1 MAMVNGKI
9 VGVKA
14 KKIKDSLKK
23 KKRDKPLDEQAA
35 ELKAAKAKKAKKNPV
50 REGWDNFK
58 KDLKEEKPQKAKKK
72 TRKETSEPEMFRIQ
86 IGAHGFL
93 SVDLATDD
101 AGNRVVEVRKWYNT
115 KNDSEIKPGRG
126 GFNMQAK
133 SADIKLLAAKLKA
146 IAIELDAEG

>member
-9 VGVKA
+9 VGAKA
-14 KKIKDSLKK
+14 KKIKDSVE
-23 KKRDKPLDEQAA
+23 KKRKHDKPLSEREA
-35 ELKAAKAKKAKKNPV
+35 ELKRPKEKKAKK
-50 REGWDNFK
+50 
-58 KDLKEEKPQKAKKK
+58 KDKSEMKAESSEKKKK
-72 TRKETSEPEMFRIQ
+72 TRKETSEPETFRIQ
-86 IGAHGFL
+86 IGPHSFL
-93 SVDLATDD
+93 SVDLANDD

-115 KNDSEIKPGRG
+115 QKDSEIKPGRG

>member
-23 KKRDKPLDEQAA
+23 KRDKPLAEQAA
-35 ELKAAKAKKAKKNPV
+35 ELKAAKAKKPK
-50 REGWDNFK
+50 
-58 KDLKEEKPQKAKKK
+58 KEEKPVKAKKK

>member
-23 KKRDKPLDEQAA
+23 SKKSEKLSEKDA
-35 ELKAAKAKKAKKNPV
+35 ELKRPKEKKAKK
-50 REGWDNFK
+50 
-58 KDLKEEKPQKAKKK
+58 EEKPAKAKKK
-72 TRKETSEPEMFRIQ
+72 TRVETSEPELFRIQ
-86 IGAHGFL
+86 IGPHGFL
-93 SVDLATDD
+93 SVDLANDD

>member
-9 VGVKA
+9 VGTKA

-23 KKRDKPLDEQAA
+23 KKHDKPLVDKAA
-35 ELKAAKAKKAKKNPV
+35 EKKASKVKKP
-50 REGWDNFK
+50 K
-58 KDLKEEKPQKAKKK
+58 KEEKPQKVKKK
-72 TRKETSEPEMFRIQ
+72 TRVETSEPEMFRIQ
-86 IGAHGFL
+86 IGPHSYL
-93 SVDLATDD
+93 SVDLANDD

>member
-9 VGVKA
+9 VGTKA

-23 KKRDKPLDEQAA
+23 KKHDKPLSERAA
-35 ELKAAKAKKAKKNPV
+35 ELKAPKAKKA
-50 REGWDNFK
+50 EA
-58 KDLKEEKPQKAKKK
+58 EEKPQKAKKK
-72 TRKETSEPEMFRIQ
+72 TRVETSEPEMFRIQ
-86 IGAHGFL
+86 IGPHSYL
-93 SVDLATDD
+93 SVDLANDD

>member
-9 VGVKA
+9 VGAKA

-23 KKRDKPLDEQAA
+23 KKKHDKPLAEQAA
-35 ELKAAKAKKAKKNPV
+35 ELKAAKAKKPK
-50 REGWDNFK
+50 
-58 KDLKEEKPQKAKKK
+58 KEEKPVKAKKK
-72 TRKETSEPEMFRIQ
+72 TRVETSEPELFRIQ
-86 IGAHGFL
+86 IGPHGFL
-93 SVDLATDD
+93 SVDLANDD

-146 IAIELDAEG
+146 IALELDAEG

>member
-9 VGVKA
+9 VGAKA

-23 KKRDKPLDEQAA
+23 KKKHDKPLAEQAA
-35 ELKAAKAKKAKKNPV
+35 ELKAAGAKKPK
-50 REGWDNFK
+50 
-58 KDLKEEKPQKAKKK
+58 KEEKPVKAKKK
-72 TRKETSEPEMFRIQ
+72 TRVETSEPEMFRIQ

>member
-9 VGVKA
+9 VGTKA

-23 KKRDKPLDEQAA
+23 KKRDKPLAEQAA
-35 ELKAAKAKKAKKNPV
+35 ELKASKEKKAKK
-50 REGWDNFK
+50 
-58 KDLKEEKPQKAKKK
+58 EEKPVKAKKK
-72 TRKETSEPEMFRIQ
+72 TRVETSEPEMFRIQ
-86 IGAHGFL
+86 IGPHSFL
-93 SVDLATDD
+93 SVDLANDD

>member
-9 VGVKA
+9 VGAKA

-23 KKRDKPLDEQAA
+23 SKKTEKLSEKDA
-35 ELKAAKAKKAKKNPV
+35 ELKRPKEKKVK
-50 REGWDNFK
+50 
-58 KDLKEEKPQKAKKK
+58 KEEKPVKAKKK
-72 TRKETSEPEMFRIQ
+72 TRVETSEPELFRIQ
-86 IGAHGFL
+86 IGPHGFL
-93 SVDLATDD
+93 SVDLANDD

-133 SADIKLLAAKLKA
+133 SADLKLLAARLKA

>member
-9 VGVKA
+9 VGTKA

-23 KKRDKPLDEQAA
+23 KRDKPLAKQAA
-35 ELKAAKAKKAKKNPV
+35 ELKAPKEKKAK
-50 REGWDNFK
+50 
-58 KDLKEEKPQKAKKK
+58 KEEKPQKAKKK
-72 TRKETSEPEMFRIQ
+72 TRVETSEPEMFRIQ
-86 IGAHGFL
+86 IGPHSFL
-93 SVDLATDD
+93 SVDLANDD

>member
-9 VGVKA
+9 VGAKA
-14 KKIKDSLKK
+14 KKIKKTLKH
-23 KKRDKPLDEQAA
+23 DKPLVETKAKKKSKPLTEKDA
-35 ELKAAKAKKAKKNPV
+35 ELKRPKEKKKAKV
-50 REGWDNFK
+50 
-58 KDLKEEKPQKAKKK
+58 EEPKKK
-72 TRKETSEPEMFRIQ
+72 TRKETSEPELFRIQ
-86 IGAHGFL
+86 IGPHGFL
-93 SVDLATDD
+93 SVDLANDD

-133 SADIKLLAAKLKA
+133 SSELKLLAAKLKA

>member
-9 VGVKA
+9 VGAKA

-23 KKRDKPLDEQAA
+23 KSKPLAEQAA
-35 ELKAAKAKKAKKNPV
+35 ELKAVKAK
-50 REGWDNFK
+50 
-58 KDLKEEKPQKAKKK
+58 KEEKPQKAKKK
-72 TRKETSEPEMFRIQ
+72 TRVETSEPELFRIQ

-93 SVDLATDD
+93 SVDLVNDD

>member
-9 VGVKA
+9 VGTKA

-23 KKRDKPLDEQAA
+23 KKHDKPLVEKAA
-35 ELKAAKAKKAKKNPV
+35 EKKASKVKKP
-50 REGWDNFK
+50 K
-58 KDLKEEKPQKAKKK
+58 KEEKPQKIKKK
-72 TRKETSEPEMFRIQ
+72 TRVETSEPEMFRIQ
-86 IGAHGFL
+86 IGPHSYL
-93 SVDLATDD
+93 SVDLANDD

>member
-9 VGVKA
+9 VGAKA

-23 KKRDKPLDEQAA
+23 KSKPLAEQAA
-35 ELKAAKAKKAKKNPV
+35 ELKAVKAKKAK
-50 REGWDNFK
+50 
-58 KDLKEEKPQKAKKK
+58 KEEKPQKAKKK
-72 TRKETSEPEMFRIQ
+72 TRVETSEPELFRIQ

-93 SVDLATDD
+93 SVDLVNDD

>member
-9 VGVKA
+9 VGTKA

-23 KKRDKPLDEQAA
+23 KKHDKPLVEKAA
-35 ELKAAKAKKAKKNPV
+35 EKKASKVKKP
-50 REGWDNFK
+50 K
-58 KDLKEEKPQKAKKK
+58 KEEKPQKVKKK
-72 TRKETSEPEMFRIQ
+72 TRVETSEPEMFRIQ
-86 IGAHGFL
+86 IGPHSYL
-93 SVDLATDD
+93 SVDLANDD

>member
-9 VGVKA
+9 VGTIA

-23 KKRDKPLDEQAA
+23 KRDKPLAKQAA
-35 ELKAAKAKKAKKNPV
+35 ELKAPKEKKAK
-50 REGWDNFK
+50 
-58 KDLKEEKPQKAKKK
+58 KEEKPQKAKKK
-72 TRKETSEPEMFRIQ
+72 TRVETSEPEMFRIQ
-86 IGAHGFL
+86 IGPHSFL
-93 SVDLATDD
+93 SVDLANDD

>member
-9 VGVKA
+9 VGTKA

-23 KKRDKPLDEQAA
+23 KKKHDKPLAEQAA
-35 ELKAAKAKKAKKNPV
+35 ELKASKEKKVEKKAK
-50 REGWDNFK
+50 
-58 KDLKEEKPQKAKKK
+58 KEEKPQKAKKK
-72 TRKETSEPEMFRIQ
+72 TRVETSEPEMFRIQ
-86 IGAHGFL
+86 IGPHSFL
-93 SVDLATDD
+93 SVDLANDD
-101 AGNRVVEVRKWYNT
+101 AGNRIVEVRKWYNT

>member
-9 VGVKA
+9 VGTKA

-23 KKRDKPLDEQAA
+23 KKHDKPLVEKAA
-35 ELKAAKAKKAKKNPV
+35 EKKAKNPV
-50 REGWDNFK
+50 REGWEEFK
-58 KDLKEEKPQKAKKK
+58 NTELKRPKEEKPKKAKKK
-72 TRKETSEPEMFRIQ
+72 TRVETSEPEMFRIQ
-86 IGAHGFL
+86 IGPHSYL
-93 SVDLATDD
+93 SVDLANDD

>member
-9 VGVKA
+9 VGTKA

-23 KKRDKPLDEQAA
+23 KHDKPLAKQAA
-35 ELKAAKAKKAKKNPV
+35 ELKAPKEKKAK
-50 REGWDNFK
+50 
-58 KDLKEEKPQKAKKK
+58 KEEKPQKAKKK
-72 TRKETSEPEMFRIQ
+72 TRVETSEPEMFRIQ
-86 IGAHGFL
+86 IGPHSFL
-93 SVDLATDD
+93 SVDLANDD